1 MNVGKRICET
11 LKTIRKQIA
20 DANGIVYEP
29 KKCNFKG
36 ECRGTCP
43 ACEQEVKYI
52 EKQLNARRMLG
63 KAVTIIGVSTG
74 IAALSSCSQKMIHNS
89 SMITGGKSIPKDSI
103 ENNKASQQSNDNEVT
118 MWLGEVIVDS
128 DSTACENLAPSTSDD
143 NGLEQGGV
151 KEN

>member
-74 IAALSSCSQKMIHNS
+74 IAALSSCSQKTIQNS
-89 SMITGGKSIPKDSI
+89 SIITGDIYIPVDSI
-103 ENNKASQQSNDNEVT
+103 ENDKESQQSNDNEVK
-118 MWLGEVIVDS
+118 MWLGEVIVDP
-128 DSTACENLAPSTSDD
+128 DSTACETLAPSTSDD

>member
-1 MNVGKRICET
+1 MRNAE
-11 LKTIRKQIA
+11 KTIRKQIA

-63 KAVTIIGVSTG
+63 KA
-74 IAALSSCSQKMIHNS
+74 
-89 SMITGGKSIPKDSI
+89 
-103 ENNKASQQSNDNEVT
+103 
-118 MWLGEVIVDS
+118 
-128 DSTACENLAPSTSDD
+128 
-143 NGLEQGGV
+143 
-151 KEN
+151 

>member
-29 KKCNFKG
+29 KKCNFKV

-74 IAALSSCSQKMIHNS
+74 IAALSSCGQKTTHNS
-89 SMITGGKSIPKDSI
+89 DMIQGDTCTPVDY
-103 ENNKASQQSNDNEVT
+103 EEFDKALHQSNCDEGM

-128 DSTACENLAPSTSDD
+128 DSTACETLAPSTSDD
-143 NGLEQGGV
+143 NGLEQGRV
-151 KEN
+151 IEN

>member
-20 DANGIVYEP
+20 DANGIVYDP

-74 IAALSSCSQKMIHNS
+74 IAALSSCGQKTTHNS
-89 SMITGGKSIPKDSI
+89 DMIQGDTCTPVDYEEFDKALHQSNCDEGMMKTGEAPKNFGSI
-103 ENNKASQQSNDNEVT
+103 EYDTIAQPN
-118 MWLGEVIVDS
+118 S
-128 DSTACENLAPSTSDD
+128 DKKEIIKKR
-143 NGLEQGGV
+143 V

>member
-1 MNVGKRICET
+1 MNVGKSICET
-11 LKTIRKQIA
+11 LKTIRRQIA

-74 IAALSSCSQKMIHNS
+74 IAALSSCSQKTSNNSDMIQGD
-89 SMITGGKSIPKDSI
+89 TCTQVDY
-103 ENNKASQQSNDNEVT
+103 EEFDKALQQSNCNEEMMKT
-118 MWLGEVIVDS
+118 GE
-128 DSTACENLAPSTSDD
+128 APKNFGSIEYDTIAQPNS
-143 NGLEQGGV
+143 GKKEIIKKRV

>member
-20 DANGIVYEP
+20 DANGIIYEP

-36 ECRGTCP
+36 ECGGTCP
-43 ACEQEVKYI
+43 ACEQEVKFI

-74 IAALSSCSQKMIHNS
+74 IAALSSCSQKTIQNS
-89 SMITGGKSIPKDSI
+89 SIITGDIYIPVDSI
-103 ENNKASQQSNDNEVT
+103 KNDKESQQSNDNEVK

-143 NGLEQGGV
+143 NGLEQGRV
-151 KEN
+151 IEN